1 MCKNE
6 LLTLGRSRRIRNK
19 LEQRIRD
26 ALRGKDMSTDE
37 ICHVTGGKPRTVH
50 MILSDWHRNGVLF
63 YHPVSGKHALRL
75 TLATEYMK
83 GYEKYAHGMEQE
95 LDFLWVR
102 GQWCRT
108 LTPIE
113 TARRAYAALVA
124 WEMEK
129 ASVDMMTAIL
139 VSQQRDNE
147 ASRERHLDM
156 MIDIYLRGR
165 LQVLRNTGV
174 WNNDVADQAFKE
186 VLNDYL
192 ERSGKC
198 QESLSKI
205 LGRPAR
211 WRAARDKV
219 REYDRTGKIHAV
231 R

>member
-1 MCKNE
+1 MRNK
-6 LLTLGRSRRIRNK
+6 GPSAMVRSRKIRTE
-19 LEQRIRD
+19 LERKIRD
-26 ALRGKDMSTDE
+26 ALRTRDMDTNE
-37 ICHVTGGKPRTVH
+37 IWRLVDGSKRTVQ
-50 MILSDWHRNGVLF
+50 MILRDWHDNGVLF
-63 YHPVSGKHALRL
+63 YHPVSGKHTLRL
-75 TLATEYMK
+75 TLATEYTK
-83 GYEKYAHGMEQE
+83 GYEKYAHGMKQE

-113 TARRAYAALVA
+113 AARRAYTALVA
-124 WEMEK
+124 SEIAK

-139 VSQQRDNE
+139 VSQQRDDE
-147 ASRERHLDM
+147 ASREKHLDM